1 MKPKRV
7 VWAAACGA
15 AVLGAPDLAAAD
27 VIQLGATG
35 GDGPGLMLTVEV
47 VDRGKWAD
55 VVFRN
60 ESAALSGVTG
70 VYLERSAGLEALLRD
85 GRIVNEPHDGVKFK
99 VGGEPQLPG
108 GWAGSFFSATASG
121 EGGAIDPGESLT
133 VRFKLLGS
141 ISILSQ
147 GLADGAAGFRVAER
161 VEVGGGEVWATNSQV
176 PTPGFGAACLAGGA
190 WVCFRRRRRGSV
202 LG

>member
-1 MKPKRV
+1 MTAKRMA
-7 VWAAACGA
+7 WTAACVA
-15 AVLGAPDLAAAD
+15 VVLGGAGPAAAD
-27 VIQLGATG
+27 VIQLGAIG
-35 GDGPGLMLTVEV
+35 GDGPGLRLTVEV
-47 VDRGKWAD
+47 VHRGKWAD

-60 ESAALSGVTG
+60 ESEVPSGVTG

-85 GRIVNEPHDGVKFK
+85 GRILNEPHDGVKFK
-99 VGGEPQLPG
+99 KGGEPGLPG
-108 GWAGSFFSATASG
+108 GWAGSFFSARASG

-133 VRFKLLGS
+133 VRFKLMGS

-161 VEVGGGEVWATNSQV
+161 VEVGGGEVWATSSQV
-176 PTPGFGAACLAGGA
+176 PSPGVGAACMAGGA